1 MLHKLGTKEVGQV
14 DERTRERFTDK
25 VYNTLIMLL
34 SKQEEAVTEYE
45 LRAKKE
51 PDTKEPA

>member
-1 MLHKLGTKEVGQV
+1 M

-45 LRAKKE
+45 LRAKKK

>member
-1 MLHKLGTKEVGQV
+1 M
-14 DERTRERFTDK
+14 DERIRERFTDK
-25 VYNTLIMLL
+25 VYNTLIMLF